1 MANMVDLDSFRK
13 LSYYYIFETGS
24 LNVLELME
32 GIFGPPP
39 INPVNIED
47 SLINENWPL
56 FNIISDVIFTVNSPL
71 VPCILSGVN
80 VKPTGV
86 LKVFCDHPNLTWNHL
101 TNIPSRPLT
110 GITKGPEYAVTR
122 SFVNSIQADMNFS
135 RCLTPF
141 CFVDQIVT
149 ICMGLLIKGPWF
161 TYTHTEIS
169 GGASFALLNTGIK
182 IWCASA
188 SSTGTGFF

>member
-1 MANMVDLDSFRK
+1 M
-13 LSYYYIFETGS
+13 
-24 LNVLELME
+24 ELTE
-32 GIFGPPP
+32 IIFGPPP

-47 SLINENWPL
+47 SFINENWPRY
-56 FNIISDVIFTVNSPL
+56 NIISDVNFTVNSSL

-86 LKVFCDHPNLTWNHL
+86 SKVFCDHPNLTWNHL

-135 RCLTPF
+135 HCLPPY
-141 CFVDQIVT
+141 CFRDQTVT
-149 ICMGLLIKGPWF
+149 SCMGLLIEGPWF
-161 TYTHTEIS
+161 TYAHTELG
-169 GGASFALLNTGIK
+169 GGASFALLNKGIK
-182 IWCASA
+182 IWCAST
-188 SSTGTGFF
+188 SSRGTRFFEHCCHSPEVFI